1 MVNTQAKSKGRQVLV
16 FWKSALRAMCP
27 ALDLT
32 VDFNG
37 SLLFLKFLK
46 RGINRPQR
54 KAIGK
59 DCLPCLGEGT
69 EYPVAGHLSIDL
81 SGPLWSRILERP
93 KC

>member
-1 MVNTQAKSKGRQVLV
+1 MVNTQAKSKGRQVSV

-37 SLLFLKFLK
+37 FPLFLKCLK

-59 DCLPCLGEGT
+59 DLSPVLGRMNRVPCGR
-69 EYPVAGHLSIDL
+69 P
-81 SGPLWSRILERP
+81 PLH
-93 KC
+93 